1 MKLRRIFST
10 ILVLGFAAAMAW
22 AGGDPWKSKPFQQ
35 WDEKDV
41 KKVLNDSPW
50 SRIVSVPAPW
60 ASGDSEGGPGP
71 ALANASQDHSPD
83 GGIMGTAGAG
93 KPPAAPTVKEA
104 QFIVR
109 WASSRVVREAALRG
123 AVLGGHLKQEEA
135 DKQAA
140 QPLEIYQVLI
150 AGPDMKPFQA
160 ADDKAFLE
168 KTFLVLKKSKQRI
181 PAASIEY
188 QRGPDG
194 KTVQAV
200 AFSFPKKAASG
211 EPTIPADEKSVE
223 IFCSVGG
230 ANIRV
235 SFEIPK
241 MEDSQGR
248 DL

>member
-1 MKLRRIFST
+1 MRRIVST
-10 ILVLGFAAAMAW
+10 ILVIGFAAAMAW
-22 AGGDPWKSKPFQQ
+22 AAGDPWKSKPFQQ

-50 SRIVSVPAPW
+50 SKLVSVPAAW
-60 ASGDSEGGPGP
+60 ASGDAEGGLTP
-71 ALANASQDHSPD
+71 AMPNASQDHSPD

-93 KPPAAPTVKEA
+93 KAPAAPGVKEA

-109 WASSRVVREAALRG
+109 WASSRAVREAALRG
-123 AVLGGHLKQEEA
+123 AVLGGHMKQEDA

-140 QPLEIYQVLI
+140 HPLEVYQVLV

-181 PAASIEY
+181 PATGIEY
-188 QRGPDG
+188 QRGADG

-200 AFSFPKKAASG
+200 AFSFARKTANG
-211 EPTIPADEKSVE
+211 ETTLPGDEKSVE
-223 IFCSVGG
+223 FFCSVGG